1 MTVTWQLSGMSGC
14 IGTQMIISSVK
25 NPSDGERT
33 LPIIACPMWA
43 RNIHELERLTMA
55 KRITRRDF
63 IQIEVESIMRERAR
77 RVKRAQPKTLTKE
90 EFRARLMRDL
100 GIGETD
106 DAG

>member
-1 MTVTWQLSGMSGC
+1 
-14 IGTQMIISSVK
+14 
-25 NPSDGERT
+25 
-33 LPIIACPMWA
+33 
-43 RNIHELERLTMA
+43 MA

-63 IQIEVESIMRERAR
+63 AYIEVECIMRERAR
-77 RVKRAQPKTLTKE
+77 RVKRAQPKILTKE

>member
-1 MTVTWQLSGMSGC
+1 
-14 IGTQMIISSVK
+14 
-25 NPSDGERT
+25 
-33 LPIIACPMWA
+33 
-43 RNIHELERLTMA
+43 MA
-55 KRITRRDF
+55 KRITRRH
-63 IQIEVESIMRERAR
+63 INRYEVENIMSELAAR